1 MITEIASQ
9 TNLLSLNASIV
20 AARAG
25 ENGKGFS
32 VVADEIRNL
41 SEQSRLS
48 AEKIENIVR
57 QLMTN
62 SDNSVETMKEVS
74 AVVGQQDEMLS
85 NTITMFDSL
94 NGEIREVVDA
104 VANE

>member
-9 TNLLSLNASIV
+9 TNLLSLNASIE